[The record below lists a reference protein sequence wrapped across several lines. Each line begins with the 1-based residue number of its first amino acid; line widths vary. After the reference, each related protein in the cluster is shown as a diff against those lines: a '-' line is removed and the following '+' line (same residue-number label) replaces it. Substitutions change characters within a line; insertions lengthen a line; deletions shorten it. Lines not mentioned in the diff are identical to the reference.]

1 VLTPAVLCV
10 GDPRRVSD
18 SDKAVGPPFIELI
31 GLQVV
36 VNYHTHGSLLFGM
49 GRWAIDQTQNM
60 GLEDYKYYDV
70 LGHSTYVWQLQRYDM
85 NEV

>member
-1 VLTPAVLCV
+1 
-10 GDPRRVSD
+10 
-18 SDKAVGPPFIELI
+18 
-31 GLQVV
+31 
-36 VNYHTHGSLLFGM
+36 M